1 MVSSLILWVGIFIVS
16 LAVLAKSSGY
26 FTDSAEVIGKFFRL
40 PPFIIGVT
48 IVAIGTSLPEL
59 VSSLFAV
66 FNGVSEVVVANV
78 IGSNITNIFL
88 ILGITAIVSK
98 KIKISHDLVR
108 VDLPLLVGSA
118 FLFAFAIWDGVFSLF
133 EAILFIFGL
142 ILYLVYT
149 MSTQRKHEDVSAEK
163 KIAKDL
169 TKEKLS
175 FRTWLIFAIS
185 SIFLFIGAKYTI
197 DSVIHLSEVLNVG
210 TEIIAISAIALG
222 TSLPELMVSINA
234 ARKGKAEIAVGNI
247 LGSNIFNTFAV
258 MGIPALFGLL
268 IIPQSI
274 LSFGLPL
281 MLAATLLY
289 FFITQDNEITKWEGW
304 MLIMF
309 YVFFI
314 FKLFNLA

>member
-1 MVSSLILWVGIFIVS
+1 MAESLILWIGILVAS
-16 LAVLAKSSGY
+16 LAVLAKSSDY
-26 FTDSAEVIGKFFRL
+26 FTDSAEVIGKYFKL
-40 PPFIIGVT
+40 PAFIIGVT

-66 FNGVSEVVVANV
+66 FNGASEIVVGNV

-88 ILGITAIVSK
+88 VLGITAILSK
-98 KIKISHDLVR
+98 KITILHELVR

-118 FLFAFAIWDGVFSLF
+118 FLFAFTIWDGVFSLF
-133 EAILFIFGL
+133 EALLFIFGV
-142 ILYLVYT
+142 IFYLVYT
-149 MSTQRKHEDVSAEK
+149 MSTQDKHEDVSAEK
-163 KIAKDL
+163 KIRKDL
-169 TKEKLS
+169 QKEKLS
-175 FRTWLIFAIS
+175 SKTWGIFIIS
-185 SIFLFIGAKYTI
+185 SIFIFIGAKYTI
-197 DSVIHLSEVLNVG
+197 NSVIQLSELLNLG
-210 TEIIAISAIALG
+210 TEIIAISAVALG
-222 TSLPELMVSINA
+222 TSLPELMVSITA

-258 MGIPALFGLL
+258 MGIPALFGVL

-309 YVFFI
+309 YVFFVI
-314 FKLFNLA
+314 KLFNLA